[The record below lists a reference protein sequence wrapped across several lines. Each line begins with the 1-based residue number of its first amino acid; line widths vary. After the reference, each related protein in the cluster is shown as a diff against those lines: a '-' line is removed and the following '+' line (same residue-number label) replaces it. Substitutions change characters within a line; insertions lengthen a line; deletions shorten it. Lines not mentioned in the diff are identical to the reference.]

1 MSGVTLASLTNQK
14 LDTARRFIQQSQISE
29 ETWLNVG
36 LESSAIFQLRSA
48 LNGLLKE
55 VSTTYSLSGSLDV
68 PSMLR
73 EAEKKQIMVPVLA
86 ELADL
91 FSRPESWCSQLNQAY
106 LVQFECRGSLS
117 SPVQSD
123 NLIGRGS
130 DNGASVSFYL
140 TKLVE
145 LVLRF
150 REESSEY

>member
-14 LDTARRFIQQSQISE
+14 LETARRFIQQSQISE
-29 ETWLNVG
+29 EAWLNVG

-55 VSTTYSLSGSLDV
+55 VSTAYSLSGSLDV
-68 PSMLR
+68 ASLLK

-91 FSRPESWCSQLNQAY
+91 FSRSESWCYQLNQAY
-106 LVQFECRGSLS
+106 LVQFECRASMS
-117 SPVQSD
+117 SSVQSD

-130 DNGASVSFYL
+130 DNGASVSLYL

>member
-1 MSGVTLASLTNQK
+1 MSSASLASLTNQK
-14 LDTARRFIQQSQISE
+14 LDTARRLIQQGKVSE
-29 ETWLNVG
+29 EAWLNVG

-55 VSTTYSLSGSLDV
+55 VSSAYSLSGGLDV
-68 PSMLR
+68 TQLL
-73 EAEKKQIMVPVLA
+73 AETQKKSIVVPVLS

-91 FSRPESWCSQLNQAY
+91 MSRPESWCSQLEQAY
-106 LVQFECRGSLS
+106 LVQFECRVSMSAVVS
-117 SPVQSD
+117 SE

-130 DNGASVSFYL
+130 DAGASVSLYL
-140 TKLVE
+140 AKLVE

>member
-14 LDTARRFIQQSQISE
+14 LDTAKRFIQQSQSSDE
-29 ETWLNVG
+29 AWLKVG

-55 VSTTYSLSGSLDV
+55 VSSAYSLSGTLDIAK
-68 PSMLR
+68 LLAEL
-73 EAEKKQIMVPVLA
+73 EAKQVVVPVLA

-91 FSRPESWCSQLNQAY
+91 LSRTDSWCFQLNQAY
-106 LVQFECRGSLS
+106 LVQFECRASMS
-117 SPVQSD
+117 SVVQSD

-130 DNGASVSFYL
+130 DAGASVSFYL
-140 TKLVE
+140 AKLVE

>member
-29 ETWLNVG
+29 EAWLNVG

-73 EAEKKQIMVPVLA
+73 EAEKN
-86 ELADL
+86 
-91 FSRPESWCSQLNQAY
+91 R
-106 LVQFECRGSLS
+106 
-117 SPVQSD
+117 
-123 NLIGRGS
+123 
-130 DNGASVSFYL
+130 
-140 TKLVE
+140 
-145 LVLRF
+145 
-150 REESSEY
+150 